1 MILELKALSVHTQ
14 TTLVEEF
21 PHHRGKV
28 SQGQAS
34 GKNSL
39 WVVDLYCTAAEAYA
53 GEQWPACA
61 VTSDSDIYNAFA
73 E

>member
-53 GEQWPACA
+53 GEQ
-61 VTSDSDIYNAFA
+61 
-73 E
+73 